1 MAVATY
7 IPFEEQ
13 RKSTDRSSTLDSFKD
28 PFELLYVDITD
39 IRFLAKSAVDP
50 NYCLLFTDLF
60 TSETYT
66 CDVQKRK
73 KS

>member
-13 RKSTDRSSTLDSFKD
+13 RKSTDRSSTLDSFKN
-28 PFELLYVDITD
+28 PFELLHADIID

-50 NYCLLFTDLF
+50 NYCLLFADLV

-66 CDVQKRK
+66 YVVKKRK

>member
-13 RKSTDRSSTLDSFKD
+13 RKSTDRSSTLDSFKN
-28 PFELLYVDITD
+28 PFELLHADIID

-50 NYCLLFTDLF
+50 NYCLLFADLF